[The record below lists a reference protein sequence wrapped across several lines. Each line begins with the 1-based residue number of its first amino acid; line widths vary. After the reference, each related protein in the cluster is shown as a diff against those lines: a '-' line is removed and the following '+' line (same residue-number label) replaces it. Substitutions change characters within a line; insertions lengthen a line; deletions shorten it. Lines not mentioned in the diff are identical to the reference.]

1 MNYSLT
7 SFSIILLTVFSLNW
21 LSCTTDKT
29 PEIDLTSACLE
40 IEATYNLDIKPIID
54 RGCALGGCHVN
65 GGDGPG
71 VYTLYENI
79 IPFIEDGSF
88 RRTTLD
94 QKDDPLLG
102 MPPKWSNNGAPTE
115 LTEMELELITC
126 WLENGYPE

>member
-1 MNYSLT
+1 MKYSLT
-7 SFSIILLTVFSLNW
+7 SFSIITLTVFSLNW
-21 LSCTTDKT
+21 LSCTSDKT
-29 PEIDLTSACLE
+29 PDLDLNNACLG
-40 IEATYNLDIKPIID
+40 IDATYTMEIKPIID

-71 VYTLYENI
+71 IYTAYENI
-79 IPFIEDGSF
+79 VPFIEDGSF

-102 MPPKWSNNGAPTE
+102 MPPKWSNNGAPKE
-115 LTEMELELITC
+115 LTELELELITC